1 MRGCLVDLPSA
12 DASLSVREVESIT
25 QGAVDVGRLERAPAE
40 RLGRQLLAD
49 ARILEAVAAAAA
61 DAKQRSRGAV
71 VTVARNVFI
80 PLTNLCRDRCT
91 YCTFAKRP
99 GDAGA
104 KSYTLAEVAEV
115 SRNAA
120 SAGCTEALFC
130 LGDKPELAF
139 ESYRDWLAAQGY
151 PSTAAY
157 LVEACRVA
165 AMQGMLPHTNAGLLT
180 QQQMDAL
187 RPWNASMGLML
198 ETTSERLCQK
208 GGAHHAAPD
217 KKPELRLRM
226 HREAGELRVPFTTG
240 MLMGIG
246 ETTDERVDTLFA
258 IRELSDRYG
267 HIQEAI
273 IQPFHPKTAT
283 KMSERP
289 TPEEDDVVGWVAL
302 ARLVLGP
309 DVSVQAPPNLANLSG
324 DRLLDRLLRAGADDF
339 GGVSPM
345 TIDFINPEAPWPKLD
360 TLRRRT
366 EAAGQTLRERLPVYP
381 EFLTSK
387 PDYFDASM
395 RERCEALADRTGY
408 ARTRATAQ
416 SEEAA

>member
-1 MRGCLVDLPSA
+1 L
-12 DASLSVREVESIT
+12 VREVESIA
-25 QGAVDVGRLERAPAE
+25 QGAVDAGRLERAPAA
-40 RLGRQLLAD
+40 RIGRQLLAD

-61 DAKQRSRGAV
+61 DAKQRARGPV

-99 GDAGA
+99 GDADA

-115 SRNAA
+115 SRSAV

-130 LGDKPELAF
+130 LGDKPELVF
-139 ESYRDWLAAQGY
+139 ESYRDWLDAQGY

-180 QQQMDAL
+180 QQQMADL
-187 RPWNASMGLML
+187 QPWNASMGLML

-226 HREAGELRVPFTTG
+226 HREAGELRIPFTTG

-258 IRELSDRYG
+258 IRDLSDRYG

-273 IQPFHPKTAT
+273 IQPFHPKLHT
-283 KMSERP
+283 KMRERSSP
-289 TPEEDDVVGWVAL
+289 VEDEVVGWVAL

-309 DVSVQAPPNLANLSG
+309 AVSVQAPPNLANLSG
-324 DRLLDRLLRAGADDF
+324 ERLLDRLLRSGADDF

-381 EFLTSK
+381 EFLTGK
-387 PDYFDASM
+387 PEYFEPSM
-395 RERCEALADRTGY
+395 RTRCEALADRAGY
-408 ARTRATAQ
+408 ARTRAAAQ

>member
-1 MRGCLVDLPSA
+1 MSLPSS
-12 DASLSVREVESIT
+12 DAPLSVHEAESIARS
-25 QGAVDVGRLERAPAE
+25 AVDARRLEAAPAE

-49 ARILEAVAAAAA
+49 PAVLTILTEAAHE
-61 DAKQRSRGAV
+61 AKQRWRGDV

-104 KSYTLAEVAEV
+104 KSYTLAEVADV
-115 SRNAA
+115 SRGAA
-120 SAGCTEALFC
+120 RAHCTEALFC

-139 ESYRDWLAAQGY
+139 ASYREWLEEQGY
-151 PSTAAY
+151 PSTAKY

-165 AMQGMLPHTNAGLLT
+165 VAEGMLPHTNAGLLT
-180 QQQMDAL
+180 QEQLAEL

-198 ETTSERLCQK
+198 ETVSDRLCEK

-226 HREAGELRVPFTTG
+226 HREAGELKIPFTTG

-246 ETTDERVDTLFA
+246 ETTDERVATLLA
-258 IRELSDRYG
+258 IRDLADRYG

-289 TPEEDDVVGWVAL
+289 TPEEDDVVGWVAI
-302 ARLVLGP
+302 ARLMLGP

-324 DRLLDRLLRAGADDF
+324 DRLLDRLLRGGADDF

-366 EAAGQTLRERLPVYP
+366 EAAGQTLRERRPVYP
-381 EFLTSK
+381 EFLSGK

-395 RERCEALADRTGY
+395 RARCEALADASGY
-408 ARTRATAQ
+408 ARTRQSAQ